1 MALLFNMKYLIFV
14 FVFMLLL
21 NFIKGA
27 IGKLHTII
35 SIIFFFLFFAQVY
48 TLILFPLFSEL
59 VTITDGIPYS
69 KLLAYTALLLLLS
82 HLVKAILEEQ
92 DYSAIAE
99 GVDIAVRGSLVLIWL
114 QQLKPAMTQLTV
126 LLQKLS

>member
-1 MALLFNMKYLIFV
+1 MKYLV
-14 FVFMLLL
+14 FATVCMLLL
-21 NFIKGA
+21 IFIKGT
-27 IGKLHTII
+27 ISKLHPII
-35 SIIFFFLFFAQVY
+35 SIIFFFIFFTQVY
-48 TLILFPLFSEL
+48 ALILYPLFSQL
-59 VTITDGIPYS
+59 ATITEGIPYS
-69 KLLAYTALLLLLS
+69 RLLAYTALLLLLS

-114 QQLKPAMTQLTV
+114 QQLKPAMTQLTI

>member
-1 MALLFNMKYLIFV
+1 MKYLIFATV
-14 FVFMLLL
+14 CMLLL

-27 IGKLHTII
+27 IGKLHPII
-35 SIIFFFLFFAQVY
+35 SFIFFFLFFAQVY

-114 QQLKPAMTQLTV
+114 QQLKPAMTQLTA

>member
-1 MALLFNMKYLIFV
+1 MKYLIFAIV
-14 FVFMLLL
+14 CMLLL
-21 NFIKGA
+21 NFIKGT
-27 IGKLHTII
+27 IGKLHPII

-82 HLVKAILEEQ
+82 HLVKAILEEH
-92 DYSAIAE
+92 DYDAIAE

>member
-1 MALLFNMKYLIFV
+1 M
-14 FVFMLLL
+14 
-21 NFIKGA
+21 
-27 IGKLHTII
+27 
-35 SIIFFFLFFAQVY
+35 
-48 TLILFPLFSEL
+48 ILFPLFSEL

-82 HLVKAILEEQ
+82 HLVKAILEEN
-92 DYSAIAE
+92 DYDAIAE